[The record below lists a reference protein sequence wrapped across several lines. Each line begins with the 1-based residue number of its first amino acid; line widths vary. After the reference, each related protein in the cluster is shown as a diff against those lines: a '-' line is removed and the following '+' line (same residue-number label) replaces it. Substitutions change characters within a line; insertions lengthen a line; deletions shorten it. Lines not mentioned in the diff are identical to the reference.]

1 MRFTGFYLLLTL
13 LSYSLAHGQQ
23 DSLKS
28 RSAGD
33 TISNSQSV
41 FYAPLNDSLAATD
54 HEQFM
59 ADSIA
64 MFYLIPDPSRDD
76 QFIAN
81 LYKYKLTA
89 VNVLFS
95 GLKKQT
101 EAFKTGKVRP
111 AGEQWVII
119 VIICLVIYTAFL
131 NVFLGKD
138 LENVLRSFY
147 SNHALSMSDREGGLI
162 NSQAFIGLFLL
173 FCFSLGLVLYQ
184 LTVYYDAS
192 YAIGRFRLFI
202 ILSVLISV
210 LFAFKFLMLKLI
222 GMIFDFNHLVSEYI
236 SILNLT
242 YFNVAFILLAST
254 ACLGLLSSRFIPA
267 TLSITAVVIL
277 IIFLWQYLRNSLN
290 IIANLRFHKF
300 YLFIY
305 LCALEIC
312 PILILVKALNI

>member
-1 MRFTGFYLLLTL
+1 M
-13 LSYSLAHGQQ
+13 
-23 DSLKS
+23 
-28 RSAGD
+28 
-33 TISNSQSV
+33 
-41 FYAPLNDSLAATD
+41 
-54 HEQFM
+54 
-59 ADSIA
+59 
-64 MFYLIPDPSRDD
+64 
-76 QFIAN
+76 
-81 LYKYKLTA
+81 
-89 VNVLFS
+89 NVPFF

-138 LENVLRSFY
+138 LENMLRSFY
-147 SNHALSMSDREGGLI
+147 SNHALSMSDREGGPI

-184 LTVYYDAS
+184 LTVYYDVS

-242 YFNVAFILLAST
+242 YFNVAFVLLAST
-254 ACLGLLSSRFIPA
+254 ACLSLLSSRFIPA
-267 TLSITAVVIL
+267 TLTVTLVVIV
-277 IIFLWQYLRNSLN
+277 IIFLWQYLRNSLT
-290 IIANLRFHKF
+290 IIANLRLHKF